1 MENGPGC
8 GYAGAMAIGRVAC
21 SARAARSPGSLVRTA
36 GQMQYWRRRRR
47 CWRLRRA
54 PAPGQSQDTSVTG
67 ILREG
72 WRHPRTWQ
80 CPGRRKAAWFHV
92 VADIGLVAGAP
103 DAGGVIEFLRN
114 G

>member
-1 MENGPGC
+1 
-8 GYAGAMAIGRVAC
+8 
-21 SARAARSPGSLVRTA
+21 
-36 GQMQYWRRRRR
+36 
-47 CWRLRRA
+47 
-54 PAPGQSQDTSVTG
+54 VTG

-80 CPGRRKAAWFHV
+80 CPGRRKAARFHV